1 MRKLKRFRLIA
12 FSVLGFAVAA
22 PVFAQV
28 PKSVVEMKASF
39 APIVKRVTPSVV
51 NVYAARVQKGVRN
64 PLLDD
69 PFFRRFFGG
78 DLGEAPDRVQRSTGS
93 GVIVSSDG
101 LVVTNEHV
109 IENMTEVKVA
119 LSDKREFDAEIVL
132 KDPKTDLAVLR
143 LKGVSNLPE
152 IQLGDSDALEV
163 GDLVLAIGNPFGVGQ
178 TVTSGI
184 VSALAR
190 TQVGA
195 SDYQFYIQTDAAINP
210 GNSGGALVD
219 VNGRLIGINSAIYS
233 KSGGSNG
240 IGFAIPVNMVK
251 VVLASAKQGG
261 ATVKRPWFGAK
272 LQAVTADLA
281 ESLSL
286 DRPIGA
292 LVVDTVSGSPASDAG
307 LKAGDVILS
316 VDGQPIDDAD
326 AFGFRFATKPIGG
339 KVELKI
345 NRKGRV
351 ETIQVRT
358 VVAPETKSRD
368 AVTITG
374 RSVLAGVTVANLS
387 PALAEDLNID
397 ATGDGVIITAVK
409 PDSNAD
415 NLGLRVG
422 DILVSIDGEEVR
434 ESRDVQGLAKPRKYY
449 WLLVIKRN
457 GQTLKTQVGG

>member
-1 MRKLKRFRLIA
+1 MLTFKRFSLAILACVGLI
-12 FSVLGFAVAA
+12 SVS
-22 PVFAQV
+22 PSFAQV
-28 PKSVVEMKASF
+28 PKSVGEMKASF

-78 DLGEAPDRVQRSTGS
+78 DFGEAPDRVQRSTGS

-119 LSDKREFDAEIVL
+119 LADKREFDAEIIL

-143 LKGVSNLPE
+143 LKGVKDLPE

-195 SDYQFYIQTDAAINP
+195 SDFQFYIQTDAAINP

-219 VNGRLIGINSAIYS
+219 VNGDLIGINSAIYS

-240 IGFAIPVNMVK
+240 IGFAVPVNMVK
-251 VVLASAKQGG
+251 VVLASARQGG
-261 ATVKRPWFGAK
+261 ATVKRPWFGAR
-272 LQAVTADLA
+272 LQNVTADIA
-281 ESLSL
+281 ESLAL
-286 DRPIGA
+286 ERPVGA
-292 LVVDTVSGSPASDAG
+292 LVVDTIGGGPAAQAG
-307 LKAGDVILS
+307 LRSGDVIMA
-316 VDGQPIDDAD
+316 VDGQPIEDAD
-326 AFGFRFATKPIGG
+326 AFGFRFATKPLGS
-339 KVELKI
+339 KVEVKI
-345 NRKGRV
+345 NRKGKPQSV
-351 ETIQVRT
+351 FVNA
-358 VVAPETKSRD
+358 VAAPETKSPD
-368 AVTITG
+368 PVTITG
-374 RSVLAGVTVANLS
+374 RGVLAGITVANLS
-387 PALAEDLNID
+387 PALAEDLGVD
-397 ATGDGVIITAVK
+397 VTGEGVIIMSVR
-409 PDSNAD
+409 PNSNAD
-415 NLGLRVG
+415 ELGLRVG
-422 DILVSIDGEEVR
+422 DVLVSIDSKAVN
-434 ESRDVQGLAKPRKYY
+434 ESRDIQPLAQPRNYY
-449 WLLVIKRN
+449 WALEIKRE
-457 GQTLKTQVGG
+457 GQLLRTRVGG

>member
-1 MRKLKRFRLIA
+1 MTVFRRLILALLA
-12 FSVLGFAVAA
+12 FSGFALSV
-22 PVFAQV
+22 PSFAQV
-28 PKSVVEMKASF
+28 PKSVAEMKASF
-39 APIVKRVTPSVV
+39 APIVKRVTPAVV

-78 DLGEAPDRVQRSTGS
+78 DFGEAPDRVQRSTGS

-109 IENMTEVKVA
+109 IENMTEVRVA

-143 LKGVSNLPE
+143 LKGVKDLPE

-195 SDYQFYIQTDAAINP
+195 SDFQFYIQTDAAINP

-261 ATVKRPWFGAK
+261 ATVKRPWFGAR
-272 LQAVTADLA
+272 LQAVTSDLA

-292 LVVDTVSGSPASDAG
+292 LVVETVKGGPAEEAG
-307 LKAGDVILS
+307 LKSGDVILA
-316 VDGQPIDDAD
+316 VDGQTIEDAD
-326 AFGFRFATKPIGG
+326 AFGFRFATKPVGS

-351 ETIQVRT
+351 ETLSVRAL
-358 VVAPETKSRD
+358 VAPETKSPNP
-368 AVTITG
+368 VLISG
-374 RSVLAGVTVANLS
+374 QGLLAGITVANLS
-387 PALAEDLNID
+387 PALAEDLGVD
-397 ATGDGVIITAVK
+397 ASGEGVIVTAVK
-409 PDSNAD
+409 PNSNAD
-415 NLGLRVG
+415 DIGLRVG
-422 DILVSIDGEEVR
+422 DILVSIDGEDVK
-434 ESRDVQGLAKPRKYY
+434 ESRDVQPLSKPRKYY
-449 WLLVIKRN
+449 WTLVIKRD
-457 GQTLKTQVGG
+457 GKLLKTKVGG

>member
-1 MRKLKRFRLIA
+1 MLTFKRFSLAILACVGLI
-12 FSVLGFAVAA
+12 SVS
-22 PVFAQV
+22 PSFAQV
-28 PKSVVEMKASF
+28 PKSVGEMKASF

-78 DLGEAPDRVQRSTGS
+78 EFGEAPDRVQRSTGS

-119 LSDKREFDAEIVL
+119 LADKREFDAEIIL

-143 LKGVSNLPE
+143 LKGVKDLPE

-195 SDYQFYIQTDAAINP
+195 SDFQFYIQTDAAINP

-219 VNGRLIGINSAIYS
+219 VNGDLIGINSAIYS

-240 IGFAIPVNMVK
+240 IGFAVPVNMVK
-251 VVLASAKQGG
+251 VVLASARQGG
-261 ATVKRPWFGAK
+261 ATVKRPWFGAR
-272 LQAVTADLA
+272 LQNVTADIA
-281 ESLSL
+281 ESLAL
-286 DRPIGA
+286 ERPVGA
-292 LVVDTVSGSPASDAG
+292 LVVDTIGGGPAAQAG
-307 LKAGDVILS
+307 LRSGDVIMA
-316 VDGQPIDDAD
+316 VDGQPIEDAD
-326 AFGFRFATKPIGG
+326 AFGFRFATKPLGS
-339 KVELKI
+339 KVEVKI
-345 NRKGRV
+345 NRKGKPQSV
-351 ETIQVRT
+351 FVNA
-358 VVAPETKSRD
+358 VAAPETKSPD
-368 AVTITG
+368 PVTITG
-374 RSVLAGVTVANLS
+374 RGVLAGITVANLS
-387 PALAEDLNID
+387 PALAEDLGVD
-397 ATGDGVIITAVK
+397 VTGEGVIIVSVR
-409 PDSNAD
+409 PNSNAD
-415 NLGLRVG
+415 ELGLRVG
-422 DILVSIDGEEVR
+422 DVLVSIDGKAVN
-434 ESRDVQGLAKPRKYY
+434 ESRDIQPLALPRNYY
-449 WLLVIKRN
+449 WALEIKRE
-457 GQTLKTQVGG
+457 GQLLRTRVGG

>member
-1 MRKLKRFRLIA
+1 MIGFKRLFLT
-12 FSVLGFAVAA
+12 VLVLSGFAMAA
-22 PVFAQV
+22 PLSAQV
-28 PKSVVEMKASF
+28 PKSVAEMKASF

-78 DLGEAPDRVQRSTGS
+78 EFGEAPDRVQRSTGS

-119 LSDKREFDAEIVL
+119 LADKREFDAEIIL
-132 KDPKTDLAVLR
+132 RDPKTDLAVLR
-143 LKGVSNLPE
+143 LKGVKDLPE
-152 IQLGDSDALEV
+152 IELGDSDALEV

-195 SDYQFYIQTDAAINP
+195 SDFQFYIQTDAAINP

-219 VNGRLIGINSAIYS
+219 VSGRLIGINSAIYS

-261 ATVKRPWFGAK
+261 ASVKRPWFGAK
-272 LQAVTADLA
+272 LQNVTADIADSLA
-281 ESLSL
+281 LE
-286 DRPIGA
+286 RPVGA
-292 LVVDTVSGSPASDAG
+292 LVVDTIDGGPAARAG
-307 LKAGDVILS
+307 LRSGDVILS
-316 VDGQPIDDAD
+316 VDGQNIEDAD
-326 AFGFRFATKPIGG
+326 AFGFRFATKPLGS
-339 KVELKI
+339 KVDIKI
-345 NRKGRV
+345 NRNGRMQ
-351 ETIQVRT
+351 TLT
-358 VVAPETKSRD
+358 VHATAAPETKSPD
-368 AVTITG
+368 PVTISG
-374 RSVLAGVTVANLS
+374 RGVLAGITVANLS
-387 PALAEDLNID
+387 PALAEDLGVD
-397 ATGDGVIITAVK
+397 ATGDGVIIVSVR
-409 PDSNAD
+409 PNSNAD
-415 NLGLRVG
+415 DIGLRVG
-422 DILVSIDGEEVR
+422 DVLVSIDGKAVKDSR
-434 ESRDVQGLAKPRKYY
+434 EIQPLAQPRKYY
-449 WLLVIKRN
+449 WVLEIKRD
-457 GQTLKTQVGG
+457 GQLLRTRVGG

>member
-1 MRKLKRFRLIA
+1 MIGFKRFILTVLV
-12 FSVLGFAVAA
+12 FSGFAIATSVS
-22 PVFAQV
+22 AQV
-28 PKSVVEMKASF
+28 PKSVAEMKSSF
-39 APIVKRVTPSVV
+39 APIVKRVTPTVV

-78 DLGEAPDRVQRSTGS
+78 ELGEAPDRVQRSTGS

-152 IQLGDSDALEV
+152 IQIGDSDALEV

-195 SDYQFYIQTDAAINP
+195 SNYQFYVQTDAAINP

-261 ATVKRPWFGAK
+261 ATVKRPWFGATM
-272 LQAVTADLA
+272 QAVTADLA
-281 ESLSL
+281 ESLAL
-286 DRPIGA
+286 DRPTGA
-292 LVVDTVSGSPASDAG
+292 LVVETVAGGPADEAG
-307 LKAGDVILS
+307 IKSGDVILA
-316 VDGQPIDDAD
+316 VDGQAIEDAD
-326 AFGFRFATKPIGG
+326 AFGFRFATKPIGS

-345 NRKGRV
+345 NRKGRTEV
-351 ETIQVRT
+351 LNVRT

-368 AVTITG
+368 PVSITG
-374 RSVLAGVTVANLS
+374 KSVLTGITVANLS
-387 PALAEDLNID
+387 PALAEDLGIS
-397 ATGDGVIITAVK
+397 TSGDGVVIMSVR
-409 PDSNAD
+409 PNSNAD
-415 NLGLRVG
+415 ELGLRAG
-422 DILVSIDGEEVR
+422 DVLVSIDGEIVK
-434 ESRDVQGLAKPRKYY
+434 SPSDVQALAKPRKYY
-449 WLLVIKRN
+449 WTLVINRD
-457 GQTLKTQVGG
+457 GRILKTRVGG

>member
-1 MRKLKRFRLIA
+1 MLTFKRFSLAILACVGLI
-12 FSVLGFAVAA
+12 SVS
-22 PVFAQV
+22 PSFAQV
-28 PKSVVEMKASF
+28 PKSVGEVKASF

-78 DLGEAPDRVQRSTGS
+78 DFGEAPDRVQRSTGS

-119 LSDKREFDAEIVL
+119 LADKREFDAEIIL

-143 LKGVSNLPE
+143 LKGVKDLPE

-195 SDYQFYIQTDAAINP
+195 SDFQFYIQTDAAINP

-219 VNGRLIGINSAIYS
+219 VNGDLIGINSAIYS

-240 IGFAIPVNMVK
+240 IGFAVPVNMVK
-251 VVLASAKQGG
+251 VVLASARQGG
-261 ATVKRPWFGAK
+261 ATVKRPWFGAR
-272 LQAVTADLA
+272 LQNVTADIA
-281 ESLSL
+281 ESLAL
-286 DRPIGA
+286 ERPVGA
-292 LVVDTVSGSPASDAG
+292 LVVDTIGGGPAAQAG
-307 LKAGDVILS
+307 LRSGDVIMA
-316 VDGQPIDDAD
+316 VDGQAIEDAD
-326 AFGFRFATKPIGG
+326 AFGFRFATKPLGS
-339 KVELKI
+339 KVEVKI
-345 NRKGRV
+345 NRKGKPQSV
-351 ETIQVRT
+351 FVNA
-358 VVAPETKSRD
+358 VAAPETKSPD
-368 AVTITG
+368 PVTITG
-374 RSVLAGVTVANLS
+374 RGVLAGITVANLS
-387 PALAEDLNID
+387 PALAEDLGVD
-397 ATGDGVIITAVK
+397 VTGEGVIIMSVR
-409 PDSNAD
+409 PNSNAD
-415 NLGLRVG
+415 ELGLRVG
-422 DILVSIDGEEVR
+422 DVLVSIDGKAVN
-434 ESRDVQGLAKPRKYY
+434 ESRDIQPLAQPRNYY
-449 WLLVIKRN
+449 WALEIKRE
-457 GQTLKTQVGG
+457 GQLLRTRVGG

>member
-1 MRKLKRFRLIA
+1 MRIAKRFSL
-12 FSVLGFAVAA
+12 LAVAVLSLASGA
-22 PVFAQV
+22 PAFAQV
-28 PKSVVEMKASF
+28 PKSVAEMKASF

-78 DLGEAPDRVQRSTGS
+78 DFGEAPDRVQRSTGS

-109 IENMTEVKVA
+109 IENMTEVRVA

-143 LKGVSNLPE
+143 LKGVKDLPE

-195 SDYQFYIQTDAAINP
+195 SDFQFYIQTDAAINP

-261 ATVKRPWFGAK
+261 ATVKRPWFGAR
-272 LQAVTADLA
+272 LQAVTSDIA

-292 LVVDTVSGSPASDAG
+292 LVVETVKGGPAEEAG
-307 LKAGDVILS
+307 LKSGDVILA
-316 VDGQPIDDAD
+316 VDGQTIEDAD
-326 AFGFRFATKPIGG
+326 AFGFRFATKRIGN

-345 NRKGRV
+345 NRKGRT
-351 ETIQVRT
+351 ETLIVRAL
-358 VVAPETKSRD
+358 VAPETKSPNP
-368 AVTITG
+368 VLISG
-374 RSVLAGVTVANLS
+374 QGVLAGITVANLS
-387 PALAEDLNID
+387 PALAEDLGVD
-397 ATGDGVIITAVK
+397 ASGEGVIVTAVK
-409 PDSNAD
+409 PNSNAD
-415 NLGLRVG
+415 DIGLRVG
-422 DILVSIDGEEVR
+422 DVLVSIDGQDIKD
-434 ESRDVQGLAKPRKYY
+434 SRDVQPLAKPRKYY
-449 WLLVIKRN
+449 WTLVIKRD
-457 GQTLKTQVGG
+457 GKMLKTQVGG